1 MAYFG
6 CNHAQALNYQVNPT
20 AEPLETCGGA
30 NPDSTGLC
38 GLFLLYDPFSSMGL
52 DCNDEG
58 DCSQLT
64 GDHSKYLVLENLF
77 QKLLFEEMVHLNYKR
92 VKVHQKKLSLLD
104 FSFAVLQFQYQM
116 ELIQHKLKIL

>member
-64 GDHSKYLVLENLF
+64 GDYTFPLYQYPTVDISADNAIA
-77 QKLLFEEMVHLNYKR
+77 N
-92 VKVHQKKLSLLD
+92 KVNPVTNPISN
-104 FSFAVLQFQYQM
+104 
-116 ELIQHKLKIL
+116 